1 MVRNGRLWK
10 SIVDAGWILR
20 NALTY
25 MARMPEGVIAFV
37 DLSYTSQLCSGCGEY
52 VTKDLAERVHTCSHC
67 GLVLDRDVNAAR
79 VILRKGI
86 GPERPESTPVGDSAY
101 TMEKPM
107 MQAESMKQ
115 VAHLFRGG

>member
-1 MVRNGRLWK
+1 M
-10 SIVDAGWILR
+10 
-20 NALTY
+20 TY

-37 DLSYTSQLCSGCGEY
+37 DPSYTSQLCSRCGEY
-52 VTKDLAERVHTCSHC
+52 VPKDLAERVHTCSHY

-86 GPERPESTPVGDSAY
+86 VSERLESTPVGDSAY
-101 TMEKPM
+101 TMGKPM

-115 VAHLFRGG
+115 GSLPL